1 MDLILLKKEKVSKY
15 TLIATE
21 PIMFKKEIK
30 SGYSPNKMQHLE
42 LLRK

>member
-1 MDLILLKKEKVSKY
+1 MYLVLLKKEKVSKY

-30 SGYSPNKMQHLE
+30 SGYSPNQMQHLE